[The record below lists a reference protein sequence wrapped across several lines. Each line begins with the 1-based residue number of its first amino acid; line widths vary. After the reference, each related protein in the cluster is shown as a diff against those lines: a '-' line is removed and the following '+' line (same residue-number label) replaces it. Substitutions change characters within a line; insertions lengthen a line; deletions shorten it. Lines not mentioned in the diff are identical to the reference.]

1 MTYNANDTKFSSPMP
16 VIGLYVAGAT
26 LVCLLLM
33 LCDIFS
39 AIRQRKPWIPCHF
52 FVLNSFTLTLLSVVT
67 KICGDLNTS
76 MPSALDQLSKLC
88 GTSLACISIGFF
100 RPSIVNMQESELSAN
115 LAALT
120 LMVITIIA
128 NISLQI
134 STGAIFLFK
143 AEHVIN
149 LVLMLLLLSLTAC
162 VKSRFTDYFTESFRR
177 SIKHM
182 PRNIRTLKRCY
193 MFSYFTSPQL
203 LFCRFSHVAAI
214 GMLCTVCC
222 VVLLQAMVRAYRL
235 DLGTKEVSDYKW
247 SIWAVVGLQIL
258 TLNVG
263 ILAVVFRCIA
273 LASQMHS
280 PLFSLLKETSIF
292 YFYQIQLLIHR
303 NWELYYRALNYLRV
317 VFKIFRVSEHILWP
331 MLVGVRIWAVCMDKP
346 TVIMILAA
354 RDCFAWFVIK
364 SGIDFGFSNCSRGD
378 EGVVLGMLK
387 KEFSD
392 TVSELKSIPD
402 FYSDHL
408 LWKSYQDMEKCI
420 KEHSTNSMHCLH
432 KFLGKPHQSAGLLK
446 QISKSSDELLILV
459 CLARMAH
466 LLAPLIPNDHSLVS
480 ALDQAFEVIVFI
492 HENTKPTS
500 VSSGLK
506 VNCAKDI
513 WMNRSINNHWFQNDF
528 IKHLNKGDTSHFL
541 DNVCGIV
548 EKYMQVNLL
557 CQEVSD
563 IISIIGEPKL
573 DIISDENMNE
583 LYDPIEQLFV
593 EMLHSF
599 IDRLPEAIFNSIN
612 ESVPSDEFEIN
623 AKNAVKLIAKLNLVD
638 AKSLCFTCSNMTSF
652 MTTDTAER
660 DNESGRSFSCVHD
673 EDVNLRL
680 PSTLE
685 DDIEEA
691 V

>member
-1 MTYNANDTKFSSPMP
+1 
-16 VIGLYVAGAT
+16 
-26 LVCLLLM
+26 
-33 LCDIFS
+33 
-39 AIRQRKPWIPCHF
+39 
-52 FVLNSFTLTLLSVVT
+52 
-67 KICGDLNTS
+67 
-76 MPSALDQLSKLC
+76 
-88 GTSLACISIGFF
+88 
-100 RPSIVNMQESELSAN
+100 
-115 LAALT
+115 
-120 LMVITIIA
+120 
-128 NISLQI
+128 
-134 STGAIFLFK
+134 
-143 AEHVIN
+143 
-149 LVLMLLLLSLTAC
+149 
-162 VKSRFTDYFTESFRR
+162 
-177 SIKHM
+177 
-182 PRNIRTLKRCY
+182 
-193 MFSYFTSPQL
+193 
-203 LFCRFSHVAAI
+203 
-214 GMLCTVCC
+214 
-222 VVLLQAMVRAYRL
+222 
-235 DLGTKEVSDYKW
+235 
-247 SIWAVVGLQIL
+247 
-258 TLNVG
+258 
-263 ILAVVFRCIA
+263 
-273 LASQMHS
+273 
-280 PLFSLLKETSIF
+280 
-292 YFYQIQLLIHR
+292 
-303 NWELYYRALNYLRV
+303 
-317 VFKIFRVSEHILWP
+317 
-331 MLVGVRIWAVCMDKP
+331 MLVRVRIWAVCMDKL
-346 TVIMILAA
+346 TVFMILAA

-364 SGIDFGFSNCSRGD
+364 SRIDFGFSNCSRGD

-387 KEFSD
+387 KEFGD
-392 TVSELKSIPD
+392 TVSELKSIPN

-459 CLARMAH
+459 YLARMAH

-548 EKYMQVNLL
+548 EKYMKVNLM

-660 DNESGRSFSCVHD
+660 DNESGGSFSCVHD